1 MSKRSF
7 VSSLN
12 IVQSAHV
19 FALLLLM
26 ITTPLSWAAPGVEA
40 GENHTCAINNA
51 GGVQCWGRNES
62 GRLGDGTTTE
72 RSTPVAVIGLSS
84 GVVAIA
90 AGTTHTCALTMTGA
104 VYCWGSNSSGR
115 LGDGTTTNRP
125 TPVAVSGL
133 NSNVVA
139 IAAGEDHTCA
149 VTSAGGAYCWGSN
162 TYGQLGDNT
171 TVSRNTPVAV
181 TGLSSGVVAIG
192 AGNYHSCALISSGA
206 VQCWGRNNQGQLG
219 DNSHTDR
226 LTPALVS
233 GTTSAVKIAVG
244 GQHTCSLD
252 NAGGVYCWGNNS
264 YGQIGDNGSTN
275 TDRLTPVPVS
285 DLAVG
290 VTSISASDNY
300 HTCALTNSG
309 AVFCWGA
316 NDKGQLGD
324 ESATD
329 RRVPVLVS
337 GLGSGVVAITT
348 GGDHSCALTNA
359 GSVQCWGYNIFSQL
373 GNNSPVERRTPVTV
387 ASLSPDVV
395 AIAARNYHSCV
406 LSAVGGVHCWGDNTY
421 GQLGDGSVKQRL
433 LPVAVT
439 GLNTNVTAVAV
450 GEYHTCAIKS
460 GGSLYCWGRNN
471 DGQLG
476 VNSQT
481 DHYEPTLITGL
492 PSMESIAP
500 GNYHTCALT
509 YAGVVYCWGQNAQGQ
524 LGDGTNTQRLT
535 PIAVS
540 GIGSDVVAI
549 TAGDYHTC
557 ALANTGTLFC
567 WGDNDS
573 GQLGDNS
580 TIEGVTPAAVNGLPA
595 NLQAIS
601 AGSGHTCALTSTGD
615 VYCWGDNG
623 RGQLGDGTTT
633 DRLMPVTVS
642 GLPSGVVAIAAA
654 GDYQTCAL
662 TDIGGVW
669 CWGHNEFGEL
679 GDGTTASRRETPVP
693 VNGLSSGAIAIV
705 EGDDHACA
713 LLNTGVV
720 KCWGGNHSGQMGDGS
735 ASGVQTPV
743 AVKGPGGEG
752 YFNVNVSEPTASE
765 KDVPFPGWALVLLAS
780 SLMATYMRRQAS
792 VRNCVSS
799 D

>member
-1 MSKRSF
+1 MSERSF
-7 VSSLN
+7 ASFPN
-12 IVQSAHV
+12 IIQSAHV

-26 ITTPLSWAAPGVEA
+26 FTTSLSRAAPGVVA
-40 GENHTCAINNA
+40 GEFHTCAINSA
-51 GGVQCWGRNES
+51 GGVQCWGRAVQ
-62 GRLGDGTTTE
+62 LGDGTTTE
-72 RSTPVAVIGLSS
+72 RSTPTDVIGLSS
-84 GVVAIA
+84 DVVAIA
-90 AGTTHTCALTMTGA
+90 AGTSHTCALTIAGA
-104 VYCWGSNSSGR
+104 VFCWGSNITGL
-115 LGDGTTTNRP
+115 LGDGTSTSRS

-133 NSNVVA
+133 NSNVAA
-139 IAAGEDHTCA
+139 IAAGQNHTCA
-149 VTSAGGAYCWGSN
+149 VTSAGGVYCWGSN

-171 TVSRNTPVAV
+171 TDSRNTPVAV
-181 TGLSSGVVAIG
+181 IGLSSGVVAIG
-192 AGNYHSCALISSGA
+192 VGDNHSCALVSSGA

-219 DNSHTDR
+219 DNSRTTR

-233 GTTSAVKIAVG
+233 GTTSAVKITVG
-244 GQHTCSLD
+244 SQHTCSLD
-252 NAGGVYCWGNNS
+252 NAGGVYCWGYNGH
-264 YGQIGDNGSTN
+264 GQIGDNGSTL

-285 DLAVG
+285 GLTSG
-290 VTSISASDNY
+290 VVAIDAGDSHS
-300 HTCALTNSG
+300 CALTNSG
-309 AVFCWGA
+309 SVLCWGA

-324 ESATD
+324 ESATN
-329 RRVPVLVS
+329 RRAPVLVS

-359 GSVQCWGYNIFSQL
+359 GSVQCWGYNVFSQL
-373 GNNSPVERRTPVTV
+373 GNNSPAERRTPVTV
-387 ASLSPDVV
+387 TSLAPDVV

-406 LSAVGGVHCWGDNTY
+406 LNAVGGVHCWGDNTY

-433 LPVAVT
+433 LPVAVS

-460 GGSLYCWGRNN
+460 GGSPYCWGRNN

-476 VNSQT
+476 DNSQT
-481 DHYEPTLITGL
+481 DRYAPTLITGL
-492 PSMESIAP
+492 PSVESIAP

-509 YAGVVYCWGQNAQGQ
+509 HAGVVYCWGQNAQGQ
-524 LGDGTNTQRLT
+524 LGDGTNTERLS

-549 TAGDYHTC
+549 TAGDFHTC

-615 VYCWGDNG
+615 VYCWGDN
-623 RGQLGDGTTT
+623 RAGQLGDGTTV

-642 GLPSGVVAIAAA
+642 GLPSGIVAIAAA

-662 TDIGGVW
+662 TNVGGVY
-669 CWGHNEFGEL
+669 CWGANGVGEL
-679 GDGTTASRRETPVP
+679 GDGTTAIRRETPVP
-693 VNGLSSGAIAIV
+693 VNGLSSGVVAIV

-713 LLNTGVV
+713 LMNTGVV
-720 KCWGGNHSGQMGDGS
+720 KCWGSNQFGQMGDGS
-735 ASGVQTPV
+735 ASRVQTPV
-743 AVKGPGGEG
+743 AVKGPGGVG
-752 YFNVNVSEPTASE
+752 YFNVNGSEPAAIE
-765 KDVPFPGWALVLLAS
+765 KDVPLPGWALVLLAS
-780 SLMATYMRRQAS
+780 SLMATFMRRQAS
-792 VRNCVSS
+792 VRKCVSS